1 MALSQQKSQ
10 PLYSARVLRD
20 LFING
25 KIDFIMKLLVRM
37 NAVLVREQQLLDQ
50 LKRKQDHQ
58 DEQDVARTQ
67 QAARIRISNLL
78 NHSMR
83 EVLTEISTY
92 VEA

>member
-1 MALSQQKSQ
+1 MALSQQKSHA
-10 PLYSARVLRD
+10 LYSVNVLRD

-25 KIDFIMKLLVRM
+25 KIDFIMKLLVQM

-67 QAARIRISNLL
+67 QAARIRISNLP
-78 NHSMR
+78 
-83 EVLTEISTY
+83 TFT
-92 VEA
+92 

>member
-1 MALSQQKSQ
+1 MALSQQKTRA
-10 PLYSARVLRD
+10 LYSVDVLRD

-25 KIDFIMKLLVRM
+25 KIDFIMKLLVQM

-83 EVLTEISTY
+83 EVLTEISAY